1 MTSFLLHSKN
11 FKLIMSRDV
20 IQNLRKKLILGID
33 DVFIP
38 GTWSTGHI
46 RSSVGPKV
54 DMSYQVWDLVFLL
67 MTDP

>member
-1 MTSFLLHSKN
+1 
-11 FKLIMSRDV
+11 MSRDV